1 MDWFLYYHGFRHERV
16 KSELIFSAYFYA
28 KSLIIYEF
36 IVVFKDQA
44 YVNPYETIRMNPY
57 ETTDNNNKVSAFC

>member
-1 MDWFLYYHGFRHERV
+1 MDWSLYYHGFLHERV
-16 KSELIFSAYFYA
+16 KSEPIFSAYFYA

-44 YVNPYETIRMNPY
+44 YGMNPY

>member
-44 YVNPYETIRMNPY
+44 YDMNPY
-57 ETTDNNNKVSAFC
+57 ETTDNNTKVSAFC